1 MTYAEAGSPHTPTP
15 PHTHLLISSP
25 FFPPYACSNSALL
38 HWCGRKND
46 LFGTLLLAAGLRE
59 AVQKGFRAVWD
70 ILFSIPM
77 RGPKGRDFTSQ
88 EKAQCVVSG
97 SLGSDYLVAT
107 AGFRVT
113 GLVQP

>member
-1 MTYAEAGSPHTPTP
+1 MLRLGAPA
-15 PHTHLLISSP
+15 
-25 FFPPYACSNSALL
+25 PPYTHTCSFCPFVCVCVCAGSNSALL

-77 RGPKGRDFTSQ
+77 RGPKGRDSTSQ

-97 SLGSDYLVAT
+97 SIGSDYLIAR
-107 AGFRVT
+107 AGFRAT

>member
-1 MTYAEAGSPHTPTP
+1 
-15 PHTHLLISSP
+15 
-25 FFPPYACSNSALL
+25 
-38 HWCGRKND
+38 
-46 LFGTLLLAAGLRE
+46 
-59 AVQKGFRAVWD
+59 
-70 ILFSIPM
+70 M

-97 SLGSDYLVAT
+97 SLGSDYLIAT